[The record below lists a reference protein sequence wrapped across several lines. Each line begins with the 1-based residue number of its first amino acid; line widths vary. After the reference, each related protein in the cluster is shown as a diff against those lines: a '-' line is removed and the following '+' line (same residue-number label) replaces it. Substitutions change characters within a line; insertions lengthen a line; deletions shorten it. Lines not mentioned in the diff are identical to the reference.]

1 MKKMK
6 TYYVKPVAELI
17 RVSTRQMIMTSGTVT
32 GGGGGSLDNGGDAS
46 VAGNG
51 GSASDSGNPPM
62 HSGTYLWDT
71 DNTDY

>member
-17 RVSTRQMIMTSGTVT
+17 RVSTRLMNVTSGTVT
-32 GGGGGSLDNGGDAS
+32 GGGGGSLDNGGNAS
-46 VAGNG
+46 E
-51 GSASDSGNPPM
+51 SGNPTM

>member
-17 RVSTRQMIMTSGTVT
+17 HVSTRLMNVTSGTVT
-32 GGGGGSLDNGGDAS
+32 GPGGGTFNYEGNAS
-46 VAGNG
+46 E
-51 GSASDSGNPPM
+51 SGNPPM

-71 DNTDY
+71 DYTDY

>member
-17 RVSTRQMIMTSGTVT
+17 RVSTRLMNVTSGTVT

-46 VAGNG
+46 VAGN
-51 GSASDSGNPPM
+51 PPM

>member
-17 RVSTRQMIMTSGTVT
+17 RVSTRLMNVTSGTVS

-46 VAGNG
+46 VA
-51 GSASDSGNPPM
+51 GNPPM

>member
-6 TYYVKPVAELI
+6 TYYVKPAAELI

-32 GGGGGSLDNGGDAS
+32 GSGGGSLDNGGDAS
-46 VAGNG
+46 VA
-51 GSASDSGNPPM
+51 GNPPM

>member
-17 RVSTRQMIMTSGTVT
+17 RVSTRLMNVTSGTVS
-32 GGGGGSLDNGGDAS
+32 GPCGSS
-46 VAGNG
+46 IGNG

-71 DNTDY
+71 DHTDY

>member
-6 TYYVKPVAELI
+6 TYYVKPAAELI

-46 VAGNG
+46 VA
-51 GSASDSGNPPM
+51 DNPPM

>member
-17 RVSTRQMIMTSGTVT
+17 RVSTRQMIMLSGTVSSSD
-32 GGGGGSLDNGGDAS
+32 GSS
-46 VAGNG
+46 IGNG
-51 GSASDSGNPPM
+51 GNASGSGNPPM

-71 DNTDY
+71 DYTDY

>member
-17 RVSTRQMIMTSGTVT
+17 RVSTWQMIMTSGTVT

-46 VAGNG
+46 VAGH
-51 GSASDSGNPPM
+51 PPM

>member
-17 RVSTRQMIMTSGTVT
+17 RVSTRLMNVTSGTVS
-32 GGGGGSLDNGGDAS
+32 GYDGNSI
-46 VAGNG
+46 GNG
-51 GSASDSGNPPM
+51 GPSSESDNPPM

-71 DNTDY
+71 DYTDY

>member
-6 TYYVKPVAELI
+6 TYYVKPEAELI
-17 RVSTRQMIMTSGTVT
+17 RVSTRLMNVTSGTVT
-32 GGGGGSLDNGGDAS
+32 GPGGGSLNYEGDAS
-46 VAGNG
+46 G
-51 GSASDSGNPPM
+51 SGNPPM

>member
-17 RVSTRQMIMTSGTVT
+17 RVSTVSGP
-32 GGGGGSLDNGGDAS
+32 GGSS
-46 VAGNG
+46 IGNG

>member
-6 TYYVKPVAELI
+6 TYYVKPVSELI
-17 RVSTRQMIMTSGTVT
+17 RVSTRLMNVTSGTVT

-46 VAGNG
+46 VAR
-51 GSASDSGNPPM
+51 NPPM

>member
-17 RVSTRQMIMTSGTVT
+17 RVSTRQMIMPSGTVT
-32 GGGGGSLDNGGDAS
+32 GGGGGSLDNGGDAT
-46 VAGNG
+46 VA
-51 GSASDSGNPPM
+51 GNPPM

>member
-17 RVSTRQMIMTSGTVT
+17 RVSTRPMIMTSGTVT
-32 GGGGGSLDNGGDAS
+32 GGGGGALDNGGDAS
-46 VAGNG
+46 VA
-51 GSASDSGNPPM
+51 GNPPM

>member
-17 RVSTRQMIMTSGTVT
+17 RVSTRLMNVTSGTVS
-32 GGGGGSLDNGGDAS
+32 GSGGGSLYNGGNAS
-46 VAGNG
+46 G
-51 GSASDSGNPPM
+51 SGNPPM

-71 DNTDY
+71 DYTDY

>member
-17 RVSTRQMIMTSGTVT
+17 RVSTRLMNVTSGAVS
-32 GGGGGSLDNGGDAS
+32 GGGGGSLDYGGDAS
-46 VAGNG
+46 G
-51 GSASDSGNPPM
+51 SGNPPM

>member
-17 RVSTRQMIMTSGTVT
+17 RVSTRQMIMLSGTVSSSD
-32 GGGGGSLDNGGDAS
+32 GSS
-46 VAGNG
+46 IGNG
-51 GSASDSGNPPM
+51 GNSSESGNPPM

>member
-1 MKKMK
+1 MIKMK

-32 GGGGGSLDNGGDAS
+32 GGGGGSL
-46 VAGNG
+46 GNG
-51 GSASDSGNPPM
+51 GNASDSGNPPM

-71 DNTDY
+71 DYTDY

>member
-1 MKKMK
+1 MMIKMK

-17 RVSTRQMIMTSGTVT
+17 RVPTQQMIMTSGTVT

-46 VAGNG
+46 GA
-51 GSASDSGNPPM
+51 GNPPL

-71 DNTDY
+71 DYTDY

>member
-6 TYYVKPVAELI
+6 TYYVKPVTELI
-17 RVSTRQMIMTSGTVT
+17 RVSTRLMNVTSGTVS

-46 VAGNG
+46 VA
-51 GSASDSGNPPM
+51 GNPPM